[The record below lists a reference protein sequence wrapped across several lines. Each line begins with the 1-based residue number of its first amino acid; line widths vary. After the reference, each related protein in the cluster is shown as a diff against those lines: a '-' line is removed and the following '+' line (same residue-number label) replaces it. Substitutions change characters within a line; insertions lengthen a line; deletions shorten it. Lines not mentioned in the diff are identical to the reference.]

1 MAHKEMTS
9 DQLHTMI
16 GQCVVFKGVYC
27 QVVEIIEDGP
37 SLVLEDLEAHVGIQP
52 DQHGE
57 AHRRV
62 PKTYTI
68 RVFSPDS
75 NEFTTEFLSLEPIV
89 S

>member
-1 MAHKEMTS
+1 MTS
-9 DQLHTMI
+9 EELHAMI
-16 GQCVVFKGVYC
+16 GQCVTFEGVYC
-27 QVVEIIEDGP
+27 QVVEVIEDGP

-68 RVFSPDS
+68 RVYSSDS
-75 NEFTTEFLSLEPIV
+75 NEFSTEFLGLEPVV